1 MNGVHDMG
9 GMHGFGRVEPEPDE
23 PVFHAPWEG
32 RAFAMN
38 RAMGYLGLW
47 SIDIG
52 RFSRE
57 TLPPHVYLGSSYY
70 KKWTL
75 GLENLCLQFGLVGE
89 DELAAGHALHPP
101 PYPPPLGGEGREG
114 VKRTL
119 AAADVPKT
127 LSRGRFDRPPPA
139 PAKFE
144 PGDPVRTRNINPPSH
159 TRLPRYARGHTG
171 AIECIRGCHVFPDA
185 VATGKGEDPQ
195 WLYTVVFD
203 GRELWGE
210 AADPTV
216 KVSIEAW
223 EPYLEIA

>member
-9 GMHGFGRVEPEPDE
+9 GMQGFGKVEPEPNE

-32 RAFAMN
+32 RVLAMN

-47 SIDIG
+47 TIDIG

-70 KKWTL
+70 GKWEL
-75 GLENLCLQFGLVGE
+75 GLEDLCVQHGLVGD
-89 DELAAGHALHPP
+89 DELAAGHALHPAEP
-101 PYPPPLGGEGREG
+101 

-119 AAADVPKT
+119 AAADAAKI
-127 LSRGRFDRPPPA
+127 LSRGSYERPA
-139 PAKFE
+139 PAPGKFKA
-144 PGDPVRTRNINPPSH
+144 GDRVRTRNINPPTH
-159 TRLPRYARGHTG
+159 TRLPRYTRGRTG
-171 AIECIRGCHVFPDA
+171 IIEAIRGCHVFPDA
-185 VATGKGEDPQ
+185 VATGRGEDPH

-203 GRELWGE
+203 GRELWGD

-216 KVSIEAW
+216 KVSIDAW
-223 EPYLEIA
+223 EPYLEAA